1 MVYVDIDECSSS
13 DVCAHNCVN
22 FDGGYECSCEDGF
35 VLGEDG
41 MSCEDI
47 DECSLSTPCDHTCVN
62 LPGEFHCE
70 CEDGYVL
77 EGDGVT
83 CTGMYALMCCGI

>member
-1 MVYVDIDECSSS
+1 
-13 DVCAHNCVN
+13 
-22 FDGGYECSCEDGF
+22 
-35 VLGEDG
+35 

-62 LPGEFHCE
+62 LPGEFRCE

-83 CTGMYALMCCGI
+83 CTGMTKMLLYIRG